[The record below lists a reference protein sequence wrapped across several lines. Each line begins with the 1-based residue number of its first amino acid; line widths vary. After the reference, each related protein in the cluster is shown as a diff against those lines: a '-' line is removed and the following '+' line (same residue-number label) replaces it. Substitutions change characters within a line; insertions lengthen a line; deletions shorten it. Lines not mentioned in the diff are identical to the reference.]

1 MNSSG
6 KAPEWKAA
14 VDAPAKGGYREGAFL
29 YAGSDGVLTSLNA
42 GTAGQ
47 ALVMNS
53 SGKAPEWK
61 DAAGGVAKDGY
72 KAGDFLYADDT
83 RDKKLIALPA
93 GRAGTVLTMNSDGKA
108 PEWKDAVG
116 GVAKDGYREGAFL
129 YAGADGVLKSLDAGT
144 AGQALMMNSGGKAP
158 EWKAPVDMS
167 GYIAKTGYVA
177 GDLLYRG
184 EREVIALSKGTAG
197 QVLMMDD
204 RSPVPKWSSDVV
216 AKGGYKAG
224 DILYA
229 TDRDKKLTA
238 LAAGSAGQVLM
249 MKDATTL
256 EWSSAIKTY
265 SIGDYVHG
273 GIVFWVDETGQHG
286 LVCAKKD
293 QSASMRWFGGTNG
306 HTRAKGDGVFAGKAN
321 TAIIIAATVSIG
333 DDNATYAAR
342 VCNELQLEEE
352 RVPKYGDW
360 YLPSNHELNLMFL
373 KKAEINATAGRQSGS
388 SLSSAYWSSTEIDK
402 DGAYKVNMSDGKGT
416 ETSKGSTSN
425 VRAVR
430 TF

>member
-1 MNSSG
+1 
-6 KAPEWKAA
+6 
-14 VDAPAKGGYREGAFL
+14 
-29 YAGSDGVLTSLNA
+29 
-42 GTAGQ
+42 
-47 ALVMNS
+47 
-53 SGKAPEWK
+53 
-61 DAAGGVAKDGY
+61 
-72 KAGDFLYADDT
+72 
-83 RDKKLIALPA
+83 
-93 GRAGTVLTMNSDGKA
+93 
-108 PEWKDAVG
+108 
-116 GVAKDGYREGAFL
+116 
-129 YAGADGVLKSLDAGT
+129 
-144 AGQALMMNSGGKAP
+144 MNSGGKAP

-184 EREVIALSKGTAG
+184 EREVIALIKGTPG

-229 TDRDKKLTA
+229 TDRDKELTA
-238 LAAGSAGQVLM
+238 LAAGTAGQVLM
-249 MKDATTL
+249 MKDATTP

-265 SIGDYVHG
+265 SIGDFVHG

-293 QSASMRWFGGTNG
+293 QSAMRWFGGKNG
-306 HTRAKGDGVFAGKAN
+306 HTRAKGDGVYAGKAN

-342 VCNELQLEEE
+342 ACNELQLEEE

-373 KKAEINATAGRQSGS
+373 KKAEINTTAGRQSGS
-388 SLSSAYWSSTEIDK
+388 SLSSAYWSSTEIDN
-402 DGAYKVNMSDGKGT
+402 DGAYKVNMSDGKGA
-416 ETSKGSTSN
+416 EASKGSTSN